1 MHGRIDEGYFSA
13 QVTISAR
20 SAATAATSAG
30 GSFAAIMEESI
41 SKIEEAEQAAQT
53 AASAGVL
60 DTPFL
65 GGKLGSCT
73 ISLKDIQEEGARRW
87 AEFQDNY
94 QSLLDEYGISSQPP
108 FGLILDGQAQLNLIG
123 EHPQSY
129 EIKKMLAENPELAQ
143 EYNEI
148 TAIGQFLSAAK
159 ESIEFQKAYAQDPYE
174 ALRRFAYLFE
184 ELPGGNGGQGGKAN
198 RSSGASILQ
207 TGPEGCTMQLERHN
221 SLAIFSPDFF
231 TE

>member
-1 MHGRIDEGYFSA
+1 MSSRIDEGYFSA
-13 QVTISAR
+13 QITLSSR
-20 SAATAATSAG
+20 STTTSASG
-30 GSFAAIMEESI
+30 GFAALMGESVA
-41 SKIEEAEQAAQT
+41 KIEEEEEQAAQT
-53 AASAGVL
+53 AAASATIL
-60 DTPFL
+60 DAPFL
-65 GGKLGSCT
+65 GGKLGDCT
-73 ISLKDIQEEGARRW
+73 MSIKDIQEEGARRW

-94 QSLLDEYGISSQPP
+94 QSLLDEYGISSEPP
-108 FGLILDGQAQLNLIG
+108 FGLILDGQARLNLIG

-143 EYNEI
+143 EYNAV

-184 ELPGGNGGQGGKAN
+184 ELPGGNGGQGGKPN
-198 RSSGASILQ
+198 RSGGASILQ
-207 TGPEGCTMQLERHN
+207 TGPEGCTMQLERHD

-231 TE
+231 AE

>member
-1 MHGRIDEGYFSA
+1 MSSRIDEGYFSA
-13 QVTISAR
+13 QITLSSR
-20 SAATAATSAG
+20 STTTSASG
-30 GSFAAIMEESI
+30 GFAALMGESI
-41 SKIEEAEQAAQT
+41 AKIEEEEQAAQSA
-53 AASAGVL
+53 AASASIL
-60 DTPFL
+60 ATPFL
-65 GGKLGSCT
+65 GGALGDCT
-73 ISLKDIQEEGARRW
+73 ISIKDIQEEGARRW

-94 QSLLDEYGISSQPP
+94 QSLLDEYGISSEPP
-108 FGLILDGQAQLNLIG
+108 FGLILDGQGQLNLIG

-143 EYNEI
+143 EYNAV

-184 ELPGGNGGQGGKAN
+184 EMPGGSGDNCKPN
-198 RSSGASILQ
+198 RSGGASILQ

-221 SLAIFSPDFF
+221 SLAIFSPGFF
-231 TE
+231 EE